1 MYAKFQFRNYW
12 GCGIINKEWASDG
25 FLFYKY
31 RILYF
36 IIKIILL
43 PFEIWESIS
52 QPNLFTNEATDS
64 NLLWSDLPLKVEKKK
79 IWYSNRIL
87 SSV

>member
-1 MYAKFQFRNYW
+1 MYAKFQFRNNW

-25 FLFYKY
+25 FLFNKY

-43 PFEIWESIS
+43 PFES
-52 QPNLFTNEATDS
+52 QHLNQTFLQMRPQLAAYCDLIY
-64 NLLWSDLPLKVEKKK
+64 LLE
-79 IWYSNRIL
+79 
-87 SSV
+87 